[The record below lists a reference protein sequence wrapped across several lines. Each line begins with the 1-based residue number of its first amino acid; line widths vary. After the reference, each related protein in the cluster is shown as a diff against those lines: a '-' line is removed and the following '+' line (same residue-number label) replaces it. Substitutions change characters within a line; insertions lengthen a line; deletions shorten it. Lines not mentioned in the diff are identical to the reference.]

1 MSTIGEV
8 NGETVK
14 SAVSL
19 AIKEAFT
26 IAGTPPIYPK
36 IYKEKIIQGMVK
48 PCFFVWIMNM
58 ECNKLMLNNYNLVY
72 QINVRYHPTDDDQLT
87 YEHLVAKGLKLSE
100 VLDTINIG
108 MDFGGSELLLKIQ
121 ATQVSYNI
129 VDGILQFYA
138 TYTIKVKKSLG
149 STDPEMEDL
158 EINQI

>member
-8 NGETVK
+8 TSETVK

-48 PCFFVWIMNM
+48 PCFFIWLTNV

-72 QINVRYHPTDDDQLT
+72 SVNVRYHPEDNDDLT
-87 YEHLVAKGLKLSE
+87 YEHLVNIGQTLNE
-100 VLDTINIG
+100 VLDRIEIATDVN
-108 MDFGGSELLLKIQ
+108 GSEFKLKVLGTQ
-121 ATQVSYNI
+121 ASYSI
-129 VDGILQFYA
+129 VDGILQYFV
-138 TYTIKVKKSLG
+138 TYTLKVKKP
-149 STDPEMEDL
+149 STIVEPGMDEL